1 MYHGVTL
8 FPYDVLV
15 RFEKQFIGRLAPV
28 DLITVSFEI
37 VRNGGKY
44 P

>member
-8 FPYDVLV
+8 FPKDVLV
-15 RFEKQFIGRLAPV
+15 RFEKQCIGRLAPV
-28 DLITVSFEI
+28 DLITISIAIEGK
-37 VRNGGKY
+37 GGKY